1 MSERVVPTAELLK
14 ETAARFKGKGGGPES
29 ENTIVDS
36 KIERKEDGT
45 VSVWAMGG
53 TVTKIINRCNTAIKY
68 MRVQEEGVSFYIDKS
83 AFRGVTYAFKVVK

>member
-36 KIERKEDGT
+36 KIDRKEDGT

-68 MRVQEEGVSFYIDKS
+68 MRVEEEGVSFYIDKS

>member
-36 KIERKEDGT
+36 KIDRKEEGT

-68 MRVQEEGVSFYIDKS
+68 MRVEEEGVSFYIEKS

>member
-36 KIERKEDGT
+36 KIDRKEEGT

-68 MRVQEEGVSFYIDKS
+68 MRVEEEGVSFYIDKS

>member
-36 KIERKEDGT
+36 KIDRKEDGT

-68 MRVQEEGVSFYIDKS
+68 MRVEEEGVSFYIEKS

>member
-36 KIERKEDGT
+36 KIDRKEDGT

-53 TVTKIINRCNTAIKY
+53 TVTKIINRCFVCKRGLTSAI
-68 MRVQEEGVSFYIDKS
+68 V
-83 AFRGVTYAFKVVK
+83 

>member
-36 KIERKEDGT
+36 KIDRKEDGT

-53 TVTKIINRCNTAIKY
+53 TVAKIINRCNRAIKY
-68 MRVQEEGVSFYIDKS
+68 MRVEEEGVSFYIDKS

>member
-36 KIERKEDGT
+36 KIDRKEDGT

-53 TVTKIINRCNTAIKY
+53 TVAKIINRCNTAIKY
-68 MRVQEEGVSFYIDKS
+68 MRVEEEGVSFYIDKS

>member
-36 KIERKEDGT
+36 KIDRKEEGT

-68 MRVQEEGVSFYIDKS
+68 MRVEDEGVSFYIDKS

>member
-1 MSERVVPTAELLK
+1 MSERVVPTPELLK

-36 KIERKEDGT
+36 KIDRKEDGT

-68 MRVQEEGVSFYIDKS
+68 MRVEDEGVSFYIDKS